1 MESAMRSVIKT
12 MFEEYAYNLDKS
24 LDASG
29 FPITLRNLRLKEKR
43 VNEDLEDT
51 PFELSKGTIGS
62 VSLTAG
68 WMGELTV
75 AASNIKLD
83 LSFNPA
89 KAAKLLMSKGQE
101 VPDDDI
107 FLTGQHAPPQPP
119 PNVPPRFCFNHD
131 TSEKRPKREP
141 YVQTCMICGMSMQT
155 SYCDVQLC
163 PPCSEKEKKCMICGK
178 QAGRAGTYMPPA
190 ELGGKPLM
198 GSPDRDQ
205 GPRGGPPGAPPP
217 GVDAQSQP
225 QGMQGMNQQFPR
237 DPTNGTLPPSAS
249 NYGIGLP
256 TSTSNYGPGGPPGG
270 PPGSY
275 PGGPPGSYDDTRLT
289 TSRPQGAPP
298 PPRRGPPGARP
309 PGARPRR
316 PPTEDDDDDSFMGFL
331 KWLIPTGG
339 DCGHGP
345 DPMER
350 ANYEV
355 QVQQRPPGPPMPPP
369 NARR

>member
-1 MESAMRSVIKT
+1 MRSVIKA

-29 FPITLRNLRLKEKR
+29 FPLTLRNLKLKEKR

-51 PFELSKGTIGS
+51 PFELSSGTIGS
-62 VSLTAG
+62 LSLNAG

-75 AASNIKLD
+75 AASNINLKLQ
-83 LSFNPA
+83 FNPA
-89 KAAKLLMSKGQE
+89 KAAKLLMSKGQD

-107 FLTGQHAPPQPP
+107 FLTGQYAPPRPP
-119 PNVPPRFCFNHD
+119 PNVPPRFCPNHD
-131 TSEKRPKREP
+131 TSQKRPKREP
-141 YVQTCMICGMSMQT
+141 YVQTCMNCGMSMQT

-163 PPCSEKEKKCMICGK
+163 PPCSEMEKKCMICAKPAGK
-178 QAGRAGTYMPPA
+178 AGTYMPPA

-198 GSPDRDQ
+198 GAPEQSPQ
-205 GPRGGPPGAPPP
+205 GPPSAPPMT
-217 GVDAQSQP
+217 GGSQSQP
-225 QGMQGMNQQFPR
+225 REAMGQQRELQR

-256 TSTSNYGPGGPPGG
+256 TQTSHYGPGGPPNMA
-270 PPGSY
+270 PPGQMDATQLS
-275 PGGPPGSYDDTRLT
+275 TR
-289 TSRPQGAPP
+289 RPQGVPP
-298 PPRRGPPGARP
+298 PPGQRRPPGAP

-316 PPTEDDDDDSFMGFL
+316 PPQEDDDDDSFMGFL
-331 KWLIPTGG
+331 KWLIPAGG

-345 DPMER
+345 DPIER
-350 ANYEV
+350 SNYEV
-355 QVQQRPPGPPMPPP
+355 QVQQRQMRPPMPPP